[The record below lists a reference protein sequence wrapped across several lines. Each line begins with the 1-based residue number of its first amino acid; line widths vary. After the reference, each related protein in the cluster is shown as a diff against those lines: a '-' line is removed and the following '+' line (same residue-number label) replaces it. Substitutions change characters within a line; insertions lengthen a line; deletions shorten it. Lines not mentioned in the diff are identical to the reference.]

1 MTNFSNQLSVLLY
14 QHLLPTK
21 TLKTEVIKNDI
32 SLSVSKGTTKK
43 TKTYNDFSNEK
54 IAFFGEEVT
63 IKFRTIGHCC
73 IVV

>member
-21 TLKTEVIKNDI
+21 TLKTEVIKNYI

-54 IAFFGEEVT
+54 IAFIGEEVT
-63 IKFRTIGHCC
+63 IKF
-73 IVV
+73 

>member
-32 SLSVSKGTTKK
+32 SLSVRKGTTKK

-63 IKFRTIGHCC
+63 IKF
-73 IVV
+73 